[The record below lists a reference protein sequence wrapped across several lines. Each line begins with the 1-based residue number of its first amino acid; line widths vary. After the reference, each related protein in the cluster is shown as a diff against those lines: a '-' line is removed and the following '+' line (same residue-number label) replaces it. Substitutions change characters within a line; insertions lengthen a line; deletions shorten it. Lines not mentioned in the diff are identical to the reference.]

1 MLLAVYGKHKND
13 KRYRGFNMNNCVFVD
28 RKVHL
33 TLYNP
38 IHKEEL
44 QEEIDC
50 MNEDNENY
58 IFELRR
64 VE

>member
-13 KRYRGFNMNNCVFVD
+13 IKFRGFNMKNNVFVD
-28 RKVHL
+28 RKIHL

-44 QEEIDC
+44 QEEIDF
-50 MNEDNENY
+50 MNEHNKDY